1 MMGGSPQDPS
11 TGTAGP
17 SGDGESLLS
26 GLMGD
31 QLVSVLQAASDI
43 ALVVAGDGRILESIE
58 GSGFSSSVPTE
69 WLGQN
74 WNDVVTPETRP
85 KVRAILE
92 EGRTQ
97 GFSRERQ
104 LNHPMPDG
112 SEVPVGYTA
121 VRIGPGDRL
130 LAVGKDLRALA
141 DLQQQ
146 LVEAQRTMESEYWQI
161 RQAEARYRLLF
172 QQSTEPVLLVDPDD
186 LRVTDANNA
195 AGSVLGVP
203 PARLVGRSF
212 PPSGLRGAGSA
223 AEADLRGVVEELVRS
238 GDDGLRLS
246 VTLGSDVPWVLR
258 LSLVRFDS
266 ERVVLARL
274 TPEREGDRG
283 RRRGVDVFNL
293 LENAPDGFVVA
304 DLDGNILMANDAF
317 IRMAQVS
324 GTDAVEGR
332 SLGLWLGRPGADLTV
347 LLTSLKRGGQIRFF
361 STTVQGEHGLSSQVE
376 LSAVSA
382 RDADIPC
389 MGIVLRD
396 VSSRLGVPRGG
407 AKDLNRAVSD
417 LTNQV
422 GRVSLK
428 HLVEDTVSL
437 VELHFIDAA
446 LQLTGDNRTAAAE
459 LLGLSRQSLYTK
471 LKRYKIDGPDSTN

>member
-1 MMGGSPQDPS
+1 MMRGSPQDP
-11 TGTAGP
+11 TGGP
-17 SGDGESLLS
+17 IGSGAQGRSWLDRL
-26 GLMGD
+26 D
-31 QLVSVLQAASDI
+31 RDAFVHVLQAASDI
-43 ALVVAGDGRILESIE
+43 ALVVDKDGRILDSVE
-58 GSGFSSSVPTE
+58 GTGFGSTLPPE

-74 WNDVVTPETRP
+74 WGDLVTPETRP
-85 KVRAILE
+85 KVRAILD
-92 EGRTQ
+92 EGRTA
-97 GFSRERQ
+97 GVSRERQ

-112 SEVPVGYTA
+112 SELPVGYTA

-130 LAVGKDLRALA
+130 LVVGKDLKGLA

-172 QQSTEPVLLVDPDD
+172 QQSTEPVLLIDPDE

-203 PARLVGRSF
+203 PARLIGRSF
-212 PPSGLRGAGSA
+212 PPSGLRGAGPA
-223 AEADLRGVVEELVRS
+223 ADADLREMLEEFVRS
-238 GDDGLRLS
+238 GDDGLRVP
-246 VTLGSDVPWVLR
+246 VTLGNEVPWVLR
-258 LSLVRFDS
+258 WSLVRFDS
-266 ERVVLARL
+266 ERVVLSRL
-274 TPEREGDRG
+274 TPEREGERG
-283 RRRGVDVFNL
+283 TRRGVDVFDL

-304 DLDGNILMANDAF
+304 DLDGNILLANDAF
-317 IRMAQVS
+317 LRMAQVS
-324 GTDAVEGR
+324 GSDAVEGR

-382 RDADIPC
+382 RDAEIPC